1 MCDRYYQADMPHAL
15 AAHFLLRYFYTASLA
30 RDTFIF
36 NTLILTAG
44 ALIVF
49 RGTENALA
57 EQAIAF
63 GLVGAVVN
71 RFRLQNLAT
80 RLTQDFVRRSQTDG
94 HFREAVLFIIL
105 FKCHFF
111 KIKDSTKPDYSIL
124 KESARPWSSWRR
136 TLNDS
141 GKPGVGN
148 ASPLTMAS

>member
-1 MCDRYYQADMPHAL
+1 MTHAFST
-15 AAHFLLRYFYTASLA
+15 HFLLRNFYTASLTCN
-30 RDTFIF
+30 TFIF
-36 NTLILTAG
+36 DTLILTAR

-49 RGTENALA
+49 RRTKNTLA
-57 EQAIAF
+57 EQAITF
-63 GLVGAVVN
+63 GLIRAVVN

-124 KESARPWSSWRR
+124 KESARPWSSWRS

-141 GKPGVGN
+141 GRPGVGN
-148 ASPLTMAS
+148 ASPLTIAS